1 MNVRSNCMRLLTAV
15 GILVLSA
22 WDTPAR
28 AEEQIDVG
36 VAVAPAGT
44 IGSFPVSFYS
54 DSSTP
59 LTAGIQVDISY
70 DSQSTPI
77 PAKADGKPDCTAN
90 PSAGKGDTI
99 FAFLP
104 TGCSGTS
111 CTSIRAMVVSF
122 GNLSTIPQGVDLFTC
137 KVSPPA
143 GTAAGNYLLTVIQVL
158 GSSEAGI
165 PISMSVSDGFVNVPA
180 STGC

>member
-1 MNVRSNCMRLLTAV
+1 MIAPSAYARFLMVL
-15 GILVLSA
+15 GILFLAVRES
-22 WDTPAR
+22 R
-28 AEEQIDVG
+28 GEEFVDVG

-44 IGSFPVSFYS
+44 VGNFPVSFHS
-54 DSSTP
+54 DSIIP
-59 LTAGIQVDISY
+59 LTVGIQIDISY

-90 PSAGKGDTI
+90 SGTGKDVS

-111 CTSIRAMVVSF
+111 CTSIRAFVADLDNV
-122 GNLSTIPQGVDLFTC
+122 STIPEGMDLFSC
-137 KVSPPA
+137 KVSPPT
-143 GTAAGNYLLTVIQVL
+143 GTAAGNYLLTVIQVV
-158 GSSEAGI
+158 GSDQTGF
-165 PISMSVSDGFVNVPA
+165 PVSMSVSDGFVNVPA